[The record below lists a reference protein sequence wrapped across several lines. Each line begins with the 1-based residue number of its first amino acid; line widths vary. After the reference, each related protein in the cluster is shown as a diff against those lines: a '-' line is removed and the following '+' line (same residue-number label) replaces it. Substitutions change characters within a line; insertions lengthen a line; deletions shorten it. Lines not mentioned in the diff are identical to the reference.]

1 MRFEWDEGKNHA
13 NIRKRR
19 IDFADVPSMFDG
31 PMVVRLDARR
41 DYGEDRMMG
50 IGWLRES
57 IAVVVFVEKGNDAI
71 RIISARKATR
81 HERER
86 FREEIGH

>member
-1 MRFEWDEGKNHA
+1 MRFEWDEAKNRV

-19 IDFADVPSMFDG
+19 IDFVDLPPLFDR
-31 PMVVRLDARR
+31 PMRVRLDARR
-41 DYGEDRMMG
+41 EYGEDRMIG

-57 IAVVVFVEKGNDAI
+57 VVVVVFVEKGNDTI